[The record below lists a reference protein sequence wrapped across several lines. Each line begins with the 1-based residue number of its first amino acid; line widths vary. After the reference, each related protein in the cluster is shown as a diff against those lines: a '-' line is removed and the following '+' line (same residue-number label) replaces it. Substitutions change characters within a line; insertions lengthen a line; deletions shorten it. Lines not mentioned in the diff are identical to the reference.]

1 MDKIIFRADH
11 KEDSRIWQL
20 DDIES
25 FASSDKFSLRLS
37 SRFETFTFDLK
48 LPLEQR
54 AYDVIWQA
62 VYAPGAPTYRR

>member
-1 MDKIIFRADH
+1 L
-11 KEDSRIWQL
+11 E
-20 DDIES
+20 DIES

-54 AYDVIWQA
+54 AYDVLWQA
-62 VYAPGAPTYRR
+62 VYTPGVQTYRR